1 MSATTQPSPLGKAKI
16 AEAVAAVTQAS
27 AAAMTRGSE
36 EAAGAVRA
44 GVAQTTAGLE
54 TTQAK
59 MRGGIE
65 TAVKTVEELVAFGQG
80 NMEAL
85 LKSGQIWAAG
95 VQDISK
101 QVAATAQASFENAL
115 STFRAV
121 AAVKSLK
128 DAFDLQANYARA
140 SVEKTLASSS
150 RLTDASMRLA
160 EQAVAPL
167 AARMSLAVEKFTRSA

>member
-1 MSATTQPSPLGKAKI
+1 MSATTQSSPIGKAKI
-16 AEAVAAVTQAS
+16 AEAVTAVTQATAS
-27 AAAMTRGSE
+27 AMTRGSE

-59 MRGGIE
+59 MKEGIE
-65 TAVKTVEELVAFGQG
+65 KAMKTAEDLVTFGQG
-80 NMEAL
+80 NLEAL
-85 LKSGQIWAAG
+85 TKSGQIWAAG

-101 QVAATAQASFENAL
+101 QVAVTAQASFDNAL
-115 STFRAV
+115 STFRAI

-128 DAFDLQANYARA
+128 DAIDLQANYARA
-140 SVEKTLASSS
+140 SVEKTLAESS

-160 EQAVAPL
+160 EQTVAPL
-167 AARMSLAVEKFTRSA
+167 TARMSVAVEKFTRSA